1 MARVNAEQKGISK
14 HEILSSWNE
23 IVGESLAAICRP
35 LEVNHRY
42 QFSKGSKLI
51 VETPRGYAQQ
61 VEMQKDQIIERV
73 NIAYGFGAIRRLE
86 IKHTSYD
93 AFHNSKSGQRKTR
106 KPVSECESE
115 SWQIVK
121 DIEEDELRTALL
133 ELGKNVLAQD
143 K

>member
-1 MARVNAEQKGISK
+1 
-14 HEILSSWNE
+14 
-23 IVGESLAAICRP
+23 
-35 LEVNHRY
+35 
-42 QFSKGSKLI
+42 
-51 VETPRGYAQQ
+51 
-61 VEMQKDQIIERV
+61 MQKDQIIERV